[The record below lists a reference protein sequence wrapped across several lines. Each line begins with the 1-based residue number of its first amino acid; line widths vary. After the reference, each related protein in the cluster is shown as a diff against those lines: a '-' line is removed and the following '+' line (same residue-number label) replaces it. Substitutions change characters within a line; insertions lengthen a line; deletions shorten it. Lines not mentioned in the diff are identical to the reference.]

1 MNYEKEQAQAI
12 IARRVAQEFEDG
24 QTVNLG
30 IGLPSLVSNYVP
42 PGVEV
47 TIFAENGLT
56 GMGEIVSGDRINE
69 NITNAGGQPVAV
81 LPHGAIFDT
90 SLSFS
95 LIRGG
100 HIDITVL
107 GTLQADQQG
116 NLANWM
122 IPGKKTPGIG
132 GAMDLAAGSKKVI
145 VATLHTAN
153 GSPKILKE
161 CTLPITAQKKVK
173 MIVTEYAVMEVKNEQ
188 LVLTEINPSISLD
201 ELKKI
206 TDAELVIS
214 DNLKEMELE
223 QELAAV

>member
-1 MNYEKEQAQAI
+1 MITDKEKSQEI
-12 IARRVAQEFEDG
+12 IARRVAQEFRDG

-30 IGLPSLVSNYVP
+30 IGLPSLVSNYTP
-42 PGVEV
+42 PGVLV

-56 GMGEIVSGDRINE
+56 GMGEIVSGDLIDK

-90 SLSFS
+90 ALSFA

-107 GTLQADQQG
+107 GALEVDQKG
-116 NLANWM
+116 DLANWI

-132 GAMDLAAGSKKVI
+132 GAMDLAVGSKKVI
-145 VATLHTAN
+145 VATTHTAN
-153 GSPKILKE
+153 GKSKILKK
-161 CTLPITAQKKVK
+161 CSLPITAKERVS
-173 MIVTEYAVMEVKNEQ
+173 MIVTEYGVMEIENGKMI
-188 LVLTEINPSISLD
+188 LKEINQSITVE
-201 ELKKI
+201 ELKKL

-214 DNLKEMELE
+214 GDLKAMG
-223 QELAAV
+223 

>member
-1 MNYEKEQAQAI
+1 MIIDKAKSQEI
-12 IARRVAQEFEDG
+12 IARRVAKEFKDG

-30 IGLPSLVSNYVP
+30 IGLPSLVSNYTP
-42 PGVEV
+42 PEVLV

-56 GMGEIVSGDRINE
+56 GMGEIVSGDRIDR

-90 SLSFS
+90 SLSFA

-107 GTLQADQQG
+107 GALEVDQEG
-116 NLANWM
+116 DLANWI

-132 GAMDLAAGSKKVI
+132 GAMDLAVGSKKVI
-145 VATLHTAN
+145 VATTHTAN
-153 GSPKILKE
+153 GKPKILKK
-161 CTLPITAQKKVK
+161 CSLPITARKKVS
-173 MIVTEYAVMEVKNEQ
+173 MIVTEFGVMEIENEN
-188 LVLTEINPSISLD
+188 LILKEINPSITVD
-201 ELKKI
+201 EIKKI

-214 DNLKEMELE
+214 RDLKAME
-223 QELAAV
+223 